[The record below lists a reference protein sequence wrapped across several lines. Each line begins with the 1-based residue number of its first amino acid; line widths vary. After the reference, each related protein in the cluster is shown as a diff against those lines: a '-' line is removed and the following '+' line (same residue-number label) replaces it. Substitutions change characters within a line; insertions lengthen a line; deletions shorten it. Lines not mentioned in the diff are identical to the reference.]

1 MTSALPFWNIKPW
14 SQTLNDEVAALPSNI
29 NVSFNIDFSGKKV
42 AQLKQES
49 SGPVG
54 PFQSMLAIS
63 LFAEL

>member
-1 MTSALPFWNIKPW
+1 
-14 SQTLNDEVAALPSNI
+14 
-29 NVSFNIDFSGKKV
+29 VSFNIDFSGKKV

-49 SGPVG
+49 CGPVG